1 MPNNKVSLRELFF
14 AKQKELEA
22 ALTASRIVI
31 PHQGE
36 KGAATELHWLGM
48 LSSQLPKRYK
58 ARRGMV
64 IDSTGAMSD
73 QIDLII
79 HDAQYS
85 PLLFEAGDMCY
96 VPAES
101 VYAVFEIKQ
110 DISKETIEYAG
121 AKAESVRRLHRTS
134 APIFHAGGVLPPRD
148 PPRILAGLLAYAS
161 SWNPP
166 FGNPFEK
173 AVDKLTVD
181 QSLDIGC
188 ALVHGSFQPVRS
200 DEGELTVAVSD
211 AEVALVTFFL
221 GLLSLLQRMATV
233 PAIDLAAYQQTA
245 LG

>member
-1 MPNNKVSLRELFF
+1 MPNNSVSLRDLFL

-48 LSSQLPKRYK
+48 LASQLPKRYQ

-85 PLLFEAGDMCY
+85 PLLFESGEMCY

-110 DISKETIEYAG
+110 DVSKETIEYAG

-134 APIFHAGGVLPPRD
+134 APIFHAGGIHPPKEL
-148 PPRILAGLLAYAS
+148 PRILAGILAYES
-161 SWNPP
+161 SWTPA
-166 FGNPFEK
+166 FGSPFEK
-173 AVDKLTVD
+173 AVDKLTAE

-188 ALVHGSFQPVRS
+188 ALVHGSFQPIRS

-221 GLLSLLQRMATV
+221 GFLTLLQRMATV
-233 PAIDLAAYQQTA
+233 PAIDLGAYQQTA